1 LNVTAQCTFDKVSDS
16 FKVTTME
23 LTVQGKVPGLER
35 SVFEEVA
42 RAAEKGCPIS
52 NAIRNNVEI
61 RLTAK
66 LD

>member
-1 LNVTAQCTFDKVSDS
+1 
-16 FKVTTME
+16 ME
-23 LTVQGKVPGLER
+23 LTVQAKVPGLER
-35 SVFEEVA
+35 SAFEEVA
-42 RAAEKGCPIS
+42 QAAEKSCPIS